1 MRSRTLHL
9 PLLATIACSSPALAD
24 EPLTTAEGVSVW
36 VKSNAGSPLGEIT
49 AEGEFDA
56 PPEEVFAVLWDV
68 PSQADYMPAVKK
80 AKRVISGETRQVN
93 HLVIDPGVP
102 MVKDRDLVSEA
113 TVLERSAERI
123 VFAFKSAEEGVG
135 PAPSEDYVRIPVQE
149 GSWELTA
156 IDGGR
161 RTRAVYKLRT
171 DPGGDVPKRA
181 ARAFAAK
188 SLPGVFA
195 AIRRR
200 LRG

>member
-9 PLLATIACSSPALAD
+9 PLFATIACAAAALAD
-24 EPLTTAEGVSVW
+24 EPLTISEGVSVW
-36 VKSNAGSPLGEIT
+36 VKSSPGEAIGEIT

-56 PPEEVFAVLWDV
+56 SPEEVFAVLWDV
-68 PSQADYMPAVKK
+68 PSQVDYMPAVKK
-80 AKRVISGETRQVN
+80 ARRIISGETRQVN

-113 TVLERSAERI
+113 TVLARSAERI
-123 VFAFKSAEEGVG
+123 VIAFKSAEEGVG
-135 PAPSEDYVRIPVQE
+135 PAPSEDYVRIPMQE
-149 GSWELTA
+149 GRWELTA

-181 ARAFAAK
+181 ARSFAAK

-200 LRG
+200 LKG